1 MSSGGYRV
9 YVLMGL
15 KREPFDNSVGKAIV
29 SKVKENQEE
38 AMYATFK
45 KTQAFNR
52 LEEALSE

>member
-1 MSSGGYRV
+1 MC
-9 YVLMGL
+9 L
-15 KREPFDNSVGKAIV
+15 KRERYYNAVGKAIV